1 MSLQVVGLKGT
12 SSSGIASAEE
22 SVLAGARRA
31 LSSQSDALMHAAGGL
46 DEGFVEALRLILAC
60 SGVVVV
66 CGIGKSGLIARKLVA
81 TFNCSGTR
89 SIFLHP
95 AEASHGDFG
104 LLGRDDVVVLVS
116 HSGGT
121 EEVVRVLPHLN
132 ELGVSLI
139 ALVARRDSALG
150 RAAHVTIETG
160 VEEETG
166 PHGFVPTTSALVTMA
181 LGDALAMAAM
191 RARNVTTDDLL
202 RWHPGGMLGKRGSV
216 RESMQRDPLPVVS
229 PEAPLT
235 EALLTMTAGRM
246 GLVIAVN
253 AAGEPLGIV
262 TDGDVRRAVVTANG
276 NLTSYRVA
284 DVMTPRPV
292 SIHQDTSLREAH
304 ERMHRLRLK
313 ALVVVDDHNHVTGV
327 IEVYD
332 SP

>member
-1 MSLQVVGLKGT
+1 MSLQVVGLKGASPR
-12 SSSGIASAEE
+12 SSTPEE

-31 LSSQSDALMHAAGGL
+31 LSSQSEALVRAGAGL
-46 DEGFVEALRLILAC
+46 DDGFVEALRLILAC

-89 SIFLHP
+89 SLFLHP

-104 LLGRDDVVVLVS
+104 SLGRDDVVVLIS

-139 ALVARRDSALG
+139 ALVGKRDSALG
-150 RAAHVTIETG
+150 RAAHVAIETC
-160 VEEETG
+160 VEQESC

-181 LGDALAMAAM
+181 LGDALAVAAM

-202 RWHPGGMLGKRGSV
+202 RWHPGGMLGQRGSV
-216 RESMQRDPLPVVS
+216 KEAMQRDPLPVVS

-235 EALLTMTAGRM
+235 EALLAMTSGRM
-246 GLVIAVN
+246 GLVIAVD
-253 AAGEPLGIV
+253 AGGEPLGIV
-262 TDGDVRRAVVTANG
+262 TDGDVRRTVVKADG

-292 SIHQDTSLREAH
+292 SIHQNTSLREAH
-304 ERMHRLRLK
+304 ERMQRLRLK
-313 ALVVVDDHNHVTGV
+313 ALVVVDDHNRVTGV

>member
-1 MSLQVVGLKGT
+1 MTLQVVGIKGT
-12 SSSGIASAEE
+12 PPRSPSLEE
-22 SVLAGARRA
+22 SVLAGARRS
-31 LSSQSDALMHAAGGL
+31 LSSQSEALTRAAAGL
-46 DEGFVEALRLILAC
+46 DHGFIDALRLILEC
-60 SGVVVV
+60 TGVVVV

-89 SIFLHP
+89 STFLHP

-104 LLGRDDVVVLVS
+104 LLGRDDVVVLIS
-116 HSGGT
+116 HSGAT

-139 ALVARRDSALG
+139 ALVGKRDSALG
-150 RAAHVTIETG
+150 RAAHVAIETA
-160 VEEETG
+160 VEHETC

-191 RARNVTTDDLL
+191 RARNITPDELL
-202 RWHPGGMLGKRGSV
+202 RLHPGGTLGKRGSV
-216 RESMQRDPLPVVS
+216 KETMQRHPLPLVS
-229 PEAPLT
+229 PEAPLA
-235 EALLTMTAGRM
+235 EALLAMTAGRM
-246 GLVIAVN
+246 GLVIAVDTT
-253 AAGEPLGIV
+253 GEPLGIV
-262 TDGDVRRAVVTANG
+262 TDGDVRRTVVAADG

-292 SIHQDTSLREAH
+292 SIHQNTSLREAH

-313 ALVVVDDHNHVTGV
+313 ALVVVDDRNCVTGV

>member
-1 MSLQVVGLKGT
+1 M
-12 SSSGIASAEE
+12 
-22 SVLAGARRA
+22 AGARRA
-31 LSSQSDALMHAAGGL
+31 LSSQSDALTRAAAGL
-46 DEGFVEALRLILAC
+46 DDGFLEALRLILEC
-60 SGVVVV
+60 SGSVVV

-89 SIFLHP
+89 STFLHP

-104 LLGRDDVVVLVS
+104 SLGRDDVVVLIS
-116 HSGGT
+116 HSGAT

-139 ALVARRDSALG
+139 ALVGRRDSVLG
-150 RAAHVTIETG
+150 RAANVAIETC

-191 RARNVTTDDLL
+191 RARNVSPDDLL

-216 RESMQRDPLPVVS
+216 REAMQRDPLPLVS
-229 PEAPLT
+229 T
-235 EALLTMTAGRM
+235 EASLAEALSAMTAGRM
-246 GLVIAVN
+246 GLVIAVG

-262 TDGDVRRAVVTANG
+262 TDGDVRRAVVATGG
-276 NLTSYRVA
+276 NLTSYGVA
-284 DVMTPRPV
+284 DVMTPQPV
-292 SIHQDTSLREAH
+292 SIHQNTSLREAH

-313 ALVVVDDHNHVTGV
+313 ALVVVDDNNCVTGV

>member
-1 MSLQVVGLKGT
+1 M
-12 SSSGIASAEE
+12 
-22 SVLAGARRA
+22 AGARRA
-31 LSSQSDALMHAAGGL
+31 LLSQSEALTHAAAGL
-46 DEGFVEALRLILAC
+46 DEGFSEALRLILGC
-60 SGVVVV
+60 TGVVVV

-104 LLGRDDVVVLVS
+104 LLGANDVVVLIS

-121 EEVVRVLPHLN
+121 EEVLRVLPHLN

-139 ALVARRDSALG
+139 ALVGRRDSPLG
-150 RAAHVTIETG
+150 RAAHAAIETG
-160 VEEETG
+160 VAEETG

-181 LGDALAMAAM
+181 LGDALAMGAM

-216 RESMQRDPLPVVS
+216 RESMQRDPLPVVY

-235 EALLTMTAGRM
+235 EALLVMTAGRL

-262 TDGDVRRAVVTANG
+262 TDGDVRRAVVSADG

-284 DVMTPRPV
+284 DLMTPRPV
-292 SIHQDTSLREAH
+292 SIHQNASLREAH

-313 ALVVVDDHNHVTGV
+313 ALVVVDDQGRVTGV

>member
-1 MSLQVVGLKGT
+1 M
-12 SSSGIASAEE
+12 
-22 SVLAGARRA
+22 AGARRS
-31 LSSQSDALMHAAGGL
+31 LSSQSEALTRAAAGL
-46 DEGFVEALRLILAC
+46 DDGFVEALRLILEC

-81 TFNCSGTR
+81 TFNASGTR

-104 LLGRDDVVVLVS
+104 SLGRDDVVVLIS

-121 EEVVRVLPHLN
+121 DEVVRVLPHLN

-139 ALVARRDSALG
+139 AIVGRRDSTLG
-150 RAAHVTIETG
+150 RAAHVAIETG
-160 VEEETG
+160 VEQETC

-181 LGDALAMAAM
+181 LGDALAVAAM

-202 RWHPGGMLGKRGSV
+202 RWHPGGMLGKRGNV
-216 RESMQRDPLPVVS
+216 METMQRDPLPVVS

-235 EALLTMTAGRM
+235 EALLAMTAGRM
-246 GLVIAVN
+246 GLVIAVD

-262 TDGDVRRAVVTANG
+262 TDGDIRRAVVAADG

-292 SIHQDTSLREAH
+292 SIHQNTSLREAH

-313 ALVVVDDHNHVTGV
+313 ALVVVDDRNCVTGV

>member
-12 SSSGIASAEE
+12 ASGIVSAED
-22 SVLAGARRA
+22 SILAGARRA
-31 LSSQSDALMHAAGGL
+31 LSSQSDALIHAAAGL
-46 DEGFVEALRLILAC
+46 DEGFVEALRLILSC

-139 ALVARRDSALG
+139 ALVGRRDSALG
-150 RAAHVTIETG
+150 RAAHVAIETG

-216 RESMQRDPLPVVS
+216 RETMQRDPLPVVS
-229 PEAPLT
+229 PDAPLT
-235 EALLTMTAGRM
+235 EALLSMTAGRM
-246 GLVIAVN
+246 GLVIAVS

-262 TDGDVRRAVVTANG
+262 TDGDVRRAVVAANG

-292 SIHQDTSLREAH
+292 SINQDASLREAH

-313 ALVVVDDHNHVTGV
+313 ALVAVDDHNRVTGV

>member
-1 MSLQVVGLKGT
+1 MSLQVVSLKGT
-12 SSSGIASAEE
+12 SPRSASSDH
-22 SVLAGARRA
+22 SVLAAARRA
-31 LSSQSDALMHAAGGL
+31 LSSQSEALTRAAVGL
-46 DEGFVEALRLILAC
+46 DDGFVQALRLILEC

-104 LLGRDDVVVLVS
+104 SLGRDDVVVLIS

-132 ELGVSLI
+132 ELGVSMI
-139 ALVARRDSALG
+139 ALVGKRDSALG
-150 RAAHVTIETG
+150 RAAHVTIETC
-160 VEEETG
+160 VEQESC

-181 LGDALAMAAM
+181 LGDALAVAAM
-191 RARNVTTDDLL
+191 RGRNVTTDDLL
-202 RWHPGGMLGKRGSV
+202 RWHPGGTLGKRGSV
-216 RESMQRDPLPVVS
+216 REAMQRDPLPLVS
-229 PEAPLT
+229 PETPLA
-235 EALLTMTAGRM
+235 EALLAMTAGRM
-246 GLVIAVN
+246 GLVIAVD

-262 TDGDVRRAVVTANG
+262 TDGDVRRTVVAADG
-276 NLTSYRVA
+276 NLPSYRVA
-284 DVMTPRPV
+284 DVMTPRPI
-292 SIHQDTSLREAH
+292 SIHQNTSLREAH
-304 ERMHRLRLK
+304 ERMQRLRLK
-313 ALVVVDDHNHVTGV
+313 ALVVVDDRNYVTGV